1 MVLLVKRYLLLVFI
15 LGVIFTGCTGVQHE
29 LPVIPVDNTPIRI
42 VSSPSIQADVT
53 ATQQS
58 TDLPII
64 TPTLILSDLQATTT
78 LQNTLSQGKE
88 LAESVCI
95 VCHSFDRISNSHKSQ
110 AEWELTVKRMVD
122 HGAPINDE
130 QQLAVIEYLSQKY
143 K

>member
-1 MVLLVKRYLLLVFI
+1 M
-15 LGVIFTGCTGVQHE
+15 GVILIGCAGVQGE
-29 LPVIPVDNTPIRI
+29 RPVIPVENTPTRI
-42 VSSPSIQADVT
+42 VASPSIEADKT

-64 TPTLILSDLQATTT
+64 TPTLILTDLQPTTT
-78 LQNTLSQGKE
+78 PQNTLSQGKE

-95 VCHSFDRISNSHKSQ
+95 VCHSFDRVSRSHKSQ
-110 AEWELTVKRMVD
+110 AEWELTVKRMVG

-130 QQLAVIEYLSQKY
+130 QQLAVIEYLSQTY